1 MITLR
6 PDQQRFIAGLRQAF
20 RTHKS
25 VLGMAPTGFGKTR
38 ASAEIVRQG
47 FEKGS
52 RIIFAVHRDILM
64 DQTSGSLADIG
75 VPHGLIRAGMPLD
88 KSHQVH
94 VASIQTLAKRH
105 SEVGTVDLLVVDECH
120 LAMAKTW
127 TAVIEHFK
135 SQGARVLGLS
145 GSPQRLDGRG
155 LGYLFS
161 AMVQGPSTAW
171 LIRQGL
177 LSDFRYFAPSA
188 PDMTGVAK
196 ARGDFSLKDLET
208 AVSTK
213 ALLGDI
219 VEHWRP
225 YAETHRCLAFTVS
238 HAHSD
243 HLSREFA
250 GVGIRAESITGKHS
264 TADRKR
270 IIGRFADREIQV
282 LCNVELVTTG
292 FDLAAAVG
300 RDVTVDG
307 IIQARPTESLALYLQ
322 MVGRGLRAKPHPC
335 IILDHAGNSAR
346 HHFPDTAREWSLD
359 DKTRKGPPN
368 LPPPP
373 LDCAKCLC
381 QVRQPPPATC
391 PHCGEPWVSTP
402 ASGQRAYD
410 YDAAVKLAEVTK
422 EMREVAERAARIGR
436 VTEESR
442 CKTLEDFIALGKAR
456 GYERY
461 EAWAGHRMAARQGR

>member
-1 MITLR
+1 
-6 PDQQRFIAGLRQAF
+6 
-20 RTHKS
+20 
-25 VLGMAPTGFGKTR
+25 MAATGFGKTVVA
-38 ASAEIVRQG
+38 ASIIQQAIA
-47 FEKGS
+47 KGS
-52 RIIFAVHRDILM
+52 RVIFAVHRDILM
-64 DQTSGSLADIG
+64 EQTAGTLTEFG
-75 VPHGLIRAGMPLD
+75 VPHGFIRAGMPYD

-94 VASIQTLAKRH
+94 IASIQTLAKRLI
-105 SEVGTVDLLVVDECH
+105 EVGAIDLLVVDECH

-127 TAVIEHFK
+127 IAVIEHFK
-135 SQGARVLGLS
+135 TAGARILGLS

-161 AMVQGPSTAW
+161 AMVQGPPTAW
-171 LIRQGL
+171 LIERGL
-177 LSDFRYFAPSA
+177 LSEYRYFAPSA
-188 PDMTGVAK
+188 PDLTGVG
-196 ARGDFSLKDLET
+196 RVMGDFSPRELEA

-213 ALLGDI
+213 TLIGD
-219 VEHWRP
+219 VVAYWRP

-243 HLSREFA
+243 HLIAEFSA
-250 GVGIRAESITGKHS
+250 AGIRSASITGKHS

-270 IIGRFADREIQV
+270 IISAFADREIQV
-282 LCNVELVTTG
+282 LLNVELITTG

-300 RDVTVDG
+300 REVTVDG

-322 MVGRGLRAKPHPC
+322 MVGRGLRAKKHPC

-346 HHFPDTAREWSLD
+346 HRFPDSPREWSLD
-359 DKTRKGPPN
+359 DKARKGPTK

-381 QVRQPPPATC
+381 QVRQPPPTAC
-391 PHCGEPWVSTP
+391 PHCGVPWVSTP

-410 YDAAVKLAEVTK
+410 YDAAARLSEVTK
-422 EMREVAERAARIGR
+422 EQREAAERAARIGR
-436 VTEESR
+436 TTEEAR
-442 CKTLEDFIALGKAR
+442 CKTLEDFIALGRAR
-456 GYERY
+456 GYERA